1 MDTQYTQGFRAGMVW
16 REAQIIKLLEE
27 WRNGLLSL
35 QDLPNVVVSVRSIDG
50 IIETI
55 KEEKK

>member
-1 MDTQYTQGFRAGMVW
+1 MDTQYTQGFKAGMVW
-16 REAQIIKLLEE
+16 RETQIIKLLEE

-35 QDLPNVVVSVRSIDG
+35 HDLPNVVVSVKSIDG
-50 IIETI
+50 IIQMI